1 MTVDAMF
8 IGPEAARLSERLGV
22 TPRSAQRAVTEF
34 GSEDAAEQA
43 FRWCFA
49 RNVGLDDF
57 TSFVGTL
64 GRLKEFQKRER
75 RIA

>member
-1 MTVDAMF
+1 MAGTTF
-8 IGPEAARLSERLGV
+8 IGAEAIRISERLGV
-22 TPRSAQRAVTEF
+22 TPSAAQRAVTEF
-34 GSEDAAEQA
+34 GSEEAAEQA
-43 FRWCFA
+43 FHWCFA

-64 GRLKEFQKRER
+64 GRLKEFTKRER